1 MAPTRAGTAAVAAAV
16 LASSLLCSVA
26 ADAADVEGCPCFD
39 SCSPADDPTYQ
50 AHGRDSCYRL
60 SFARRTWAEALA
72 ACKRDG
78 GTLVELSSESTLQYV
93 TANYLPTVSVDTWV
107 GARRNAGADPAPLWR
122 WATGGEPVSAAL
134 VHPSVAAGSGGSGA
148 LCGFLPNSGA
158 AAASLYG
165 FSCGSLMGS
174 LCQKGRTLFD
184 ASVTRLSAASAL
196 SMTEVAVALTGSGVP
211 EALFLTLSTARC
223 AEAGAAAE
231 ALAAKVAVSGVTSS
245 GATLAVDSADLG
257 VGQTYDVCWG
267 LRDAAGAAGGRQA
280 RTGVRVAVAG
290 LASLAAQDVLVQA
303 AALGKA
309 IEVTGSGITADVWG
323 ALFVAADCRGAASA
337 PPTLVAPAAG
347 ADGARGAYATP
358 AGLPA
363 DGVRRTL
370 CVAAS
375 RNTPGLAAFSP
386 TAVTVTPVPAPVL
399 NARAVF
405 LAYAESF
412 APHALV
418 LQGQHLVQ
426 PGPWSVALFDTPL
439 CQGAPRV
446 ADQAMVGCSES
457 SCAYTLPSGA
467 QSAGVVLHACAR
479 AGGPGYTPTGLT
491 ILGTPAPVFSDKAA
505 KTIPVTYAEAT
516 SGEKVVEL
524 FGRNLET
531 PGRPA
536 SAASSMLFVALVRS
550 GVGSGSGGGSGS
562 CSGAVVAF
570 ANLTAVHP
578 AGARFRIPPGLGGD
592 VVVCVAAAS
601 ATPSGAGEWS
611 AVFATGLALE
621 VALPPVFD
629 AAATPPV
636 LLGWNARLGG
646 DAGSAT
652 VPVVG
657 VRFGTRHLW
666 IRASTAAAG
675 GCGGAGGDAGAMPAA
690 SATELRVPVASLL
703 AAVPADAAAPTTVL
717 LCWAAA
723 AAAAAPP
730 AGDAAWADSGV
741 AIKALPRPLVNASN
755 PAVPV
760 VLTAHEAAAA
770 AAARPRLQ
778 VRGTYL
784 QASVMWACY
793 ARAPGGLG
801 GSGGNAEGLVGVAC
815 LPAAAACGGQP
826 GDAWCAQASF
836 EVPPL
841 AVGAYHVLLSL
852 GRAAPAAVS
861 AAAVPLGYT
870 VEVAAPPSFAAAS
883 QAVSVGKLQDGFPL
897 ALKGTS
903 VGEGAWVW
911 FQAAAK
917 GACAHPASDA
927 AKLALVGDKRA
938 AATTL
943 AVPGRHPPLTG
954 GGGRYKMCVSATRA
968 AADSAAGETGVALEV
983 SGPPV
988 FHHITLT
995 PSLGE
1000 LWGSGGYRA
1009 SLQGT
1014 NLGQADLWAAV
1025 CRADCTACT
1034 SAPFRLAAGGTLAVP
1049 PSASPTAA
1057 AGEPATM
1064 CFGTYYTSPSQLSPS
1079 SVRVAIPSVPA
1090 LSAAPQLYPTG
1101 ATAFNLTPAEGA
1113 ASGSAALFVAGEVYA
1128 SFCSGPWLPV
1138 AVAANQPPR
1147 FTPPTPPPPGVA
1159 QRVCLAFAR
1168 ADETPSDASP
1178 SFSTPLAVTRV
1189 GPPAAAGGGDGVP
1202 PQRVPLADIAAGE
1215 AAVAVG
1221 GANLWPGVWVAHV
1234 AADASCVGVP
1244 GGHLLDGAR
1253 NGTAALYRV
1262 GPLEGGYPENMK
1274 LCWTGVGE
1282 DGQPLREA
1290 AAELG
1295 VRFTL
1300 QPMPTFD
1307 AVVPPLPVIA
1317 ASTLLGGA
1325 AVAVEVRGT
1334 HFTNQLYLTLQSLAD
1349 AADAAVDCGA
1359 ASRIGAPLPLFKRS
1373 ATAGFAAA
1381 SGAALLGSGARA
1393 VGVCWLAAP
1402 ADSSVAADAA
1412 AFPTGVRTALARV
1425 PVAAARAHTA
1435 TLKSLAA
1442 GGVRLP
1448 VTGTDLAED
1457 TAVWFGCGGGAALP
1471 PPARLS
1477 RAGGGSSGWELAVPA
1492 TLAGPTR
1499 TEVALCVGVA
1509 RTNDS
1514 VVVGAAAA
1522 AVGWRLLLSGVPEVL
1537 AWDGLAEPAASVR
1550 VRGSHLVPSASTTG
1564 VLLLFRPAADPCP
1577 SSPAGVAGAVEA
1589 PSNDFLLP
1597 LPAAAAAGDDLRLC
1611 VGLRTGGPFAATEFR
1626 VVLRVPPPVTP
1637 VPETPAPKTNAPPTD
1652 VPDTSVPETAVP
1664 DTPAPCPSPAEMGAT
1679 LRDGCFYGSTG
1690 LVKCFRQ
1697 TNQAGCEAGYLR
1709 CVAEAEGV
1717 HAPCYASPGSGSEL
1731 RVLLPMDVGDFLHV
1745 LFRATVAASALVPPE
1760 YVSVRSVF
1768 PGSTVV
1774 TFSLAGDAGA
1784 AARLNHSLTGGTPI
1798 FAELGTGW
1806 SGAKLV
1812 VANNS
1817 TPVPDTPVPPAVV
1830 DNGGDSSGVG
1840 VGVVVLISVAAL
1852 VAVLGCC
1859 TAVYCYRKS
1868 QLAEEEAAAAAA
1880 KEEEEG
1886 EGSRGESFGEGAG
1899 EGVRGPCGGLL
1910 SECLCG
1916 TGQCGCVF
1924 CTRAAAAGTGTV
1936 RTVGVASLGSTDWGG
1951 DELVESPEQTRPRTR
1966 LPSIPRDETPGGATS
1981 RSDGSFVPETLE
1993 RALPPPEEAAAVR
2006 REWML
2011 TPAGQRQRPAGGRGG
2026 GTVDVPPGSSVS
2038 GVSTAAAT
2046 SPSTG
2051 GGGSR
2056 RRWMM
2061 DAPARNPLPP
2071 PGAPPAGRQTP
2082 VGVDTVCHVC
2092 RNLWEGGRYEAPPH
2106 SPPPPRVLLFSC
2118 LHAQTHTDT
2127 HTGSA
2132 GTVEHRTTIS
2142 SK

>member
-1 MAPTRAGTAAVAAAV
+1 MAPMRTSVAL

-26 ADAADVEGCPCFD
+26 AAADAAEVEGCPCFD
-39 SCSPADDPTYQ
+39 ACSPSDDPSYR
-50 AHGRDSCYRL
+50 AHGRDSCFRL

-107 GARRNAGADPAPLWR
+107 GARRSAGTDPAPLWR
-122 WATGGEPVSAAL
+122 WAAGGEPVSTSL

-158 AAASLYG
+158 AAASLFG
-165 FSCGSLMGS
+165 FSCASLMGS
-174 LCQKGRTLFD
+174 LCQKRRTLFD

-196 SMTEVAVALTGSGVP
+196 SMTEVAVSLTGSGVP
-211 EALFLTLSTARC
+211 EGLFLALSTAGC
-223 AEAGAAAE
+223 AESGAAAE
-231 ALAAKVAVSGVTSS
+231 ALAAKVTVTGVTAS

-257 VGQTYDVCWG
+257 VGLTYDVCWG

-303 AALGKA
+303 AALGKT
-309 IEVTGSGITADVWG
+309 IEVTGSGLTADVWG

-347 ADGARGAYATP
+347 ADGDRGVFATP

-399 NARAVF
+399 ETRDVY

-418 LQGQHLVQ
+418 LAGRHLVQ

-479 AGGPGYTPTGLT
+479 AGGPGYAPTGLT
-491 ILGTPAPVFSDKAA
+491 ILGTPAPVFSDKSAQ
-505 KTIPVTYAEAT
+505 TIPVTYAEAA

-536 SAASSMLFVALVRS
+536 SGASSMLHVVLVRS
-550 GVGSGSGGGSGS
+550 GVGGDGST
-562 CSGAVVAF
+562 CNGAVVAF
-570 ANLTAVHP
+570 ANLTAVNP

-592 VVVCVAAAS
+592 VAVCVAAAS
-601 ATPSGAGEWS
+601 ATPAAAGDWS
-611 AVFATGLALE
+611 AVFPTGLALE

-652 VPVVG
+652 VPVAG

-666 IRASTAAAG
+666 IRATTAAAG
-675 GCGGAGGDAGAMPAA
+675 GCSGGGGGEAAAMPAV

-730 AGDAAWADSGV
+730 ADAAAWADSGV
-741 AIKALPRPLVNASN
+741 AIKALPRPLVNASS
-755 PAVPV
+755 PPVPV

-770 AAARPRLQ
+770 AVRPRLQ
-778 VRGTYL
+778 VSGAYL

-801 GSGGNAEGLVGVAC
+801 GGDAGGLVGVAC

-852 GRAAPAAVS
+852 GRTAPAAVS

-870 VEVAAPPSFAAAS
+870 VEVAAPPSFEAAS

-911 FQAAAK
+911 FQAAA
-917 GACAHPASDA
+917 AQAAPCAHPASDA
-927 AKLALVGDKRA
+927 VKLPLVGDKRA
-938 AATTL
+938 AATTI

-968 AADSAAGETGVALEV
+968 AADSAAGETGVSLEV

-988 FHHITLT
+988 FHHTTLT

-1014 NLGQADLWAAV
+1014 NLEQADLWAAV
-1025 CRADCTACT
+1025 CRADCSACT
-1034 SAPFRLAAGGTLAVP
+1034 SPPFRLAAGGTLAVP

-1064 CFGTYYTSPSQLSPS
+1064 CFGTYFTSPSQLSPS

-1101 ATAFNLTPAEGA
+1101 ATSFNLTPAEGA
-1113 ASGSAALFVAGEVYA
+1113 ASDSSALFVAGEVYA

-1138 AVAANQPPR
+1138 AVAANHPPR

-1159 QRVCLAFAR
+1159 QRVCLAFVR
-1168 ADETPSDASP
+1168 ADETPGDASP

-1189 GPPAAAGGGDGVP
+1189 GPPAATGGGNGVP
-1202 PQRVPLADIAAGE
+1202 PQRVPLAAIAAGE
-1215 AAVAVG
+1215 AEVAVEG
-1221 GANLWPGVWVAHV
+1221 TNLWPGVWAAHV
-1234 AADASCVGVP
+1234 AADASCVGAP

-1253 NGTAALYRV
+1253 NGTSALYKV

-1274 LCWTGVGE
+1274 LCWTGVDE
-1282 DGQPLREA
+1282 AGQPLREA

-1307 AVVPPLPVIA
+1307 AAVPPLPVVA

-1325 AVAVEVRGT
+1325 PVAVEVRGT
-1334 HFTNQLYLTLQSLAD
+1334 QFTNELYLTLQRLSD
-1349 AADAAVDCGA
+1349 AAAPVDCGA
-1359 ASRIGAPLPLFKRS
+1359 ATRIGAPLPLFKRS

-1381 SGAALLGSGARA
+1381 SGAALLASGARV

-1402 ADSSVAADAA
+1402 ADSSSAVAADAA
-1412 AFPTGVRTALARV
+1412 AFPTGARTALARLPAV
-1425 PVAAARAHTA
+1425 AARAHTA

-1448 VTGTDLAED
+1448 VTGTDLSED
-1457 TAVWFGCGGGAALP
+1457 TAVWFGCGGAAALP
-1471 PPARLS
+1471 PPTRLS
-1477 RAGGGSSGWELAVPA
+1477 KAGGGGGWELAVPA

-1564 VLLLFRPAADPCP
+1564 VLLLFRPVADACP

-1589 PSNDFLLP
+1589 PSNDFLLK

-1611 VGLRTGGPFAATEFR
+1611 VGLRTGGPFAATAFR

-1637 VPETPAPKTNAPPTD
+1637 VPATPAPKTDAPPTD
-1652 VPDTSVPETAVP
+1652 VPDTDVPKTAVP

-1679 LRDGCFYGSTG
+1679 LRDECFYGSTG

-1709 CVAEAEGV
+1709 CVKQAEGV
-1717 HAPCYASPGSGSEL
+1717 HAPCFASPGSGSEL
-1731 RVLLPMDVGDFLHV
+1731 QVLLPMDVGDFLHV

-1774 TFSLAGDAGA
+1774 TFSLAGDTGA
-1784 AARLNHSLTGGTPI
+1784 VARLNHSLTGGTPI

-1806 SGAKLV
+1806 TGARLV
-1812 VANNS
+1812 EANNS
-1817 TPVPDTPVPPAVV
+1817 TPVPATPAPPAVV
-1830 DNGGDSSGVG
+1830 DNGGDSGGVG
-1840 VGVVVLISVAAL
+1840 VGIIVLIAVAAL

-1868 QLAEEEAAAAAA
+1868 QLAEEEAAEAAAAAAAA

-1886 EGSRGESFGEGAG
+1886 RSR
-1899 EGVRGPCGGLL
+1899 
-1910 SECLCG
+1910 
-1916 TGQCGCVF
+1916 
-1924 CTRAAAAGTGTV
+1924 
-1936 RTVGVASLGSTDWGG
+1936 
-1951 DELVESPEQTRPRTR
+1951 
-1966 LPSIPRDETPGGATS
+1966 
-1981 RSDGSFVPETLE
+1981 
-1993 RALPPPEEAAAVR
+1993 
-2006 REWML
+2006 
-2011 TPAGQRQRPAGGRGG
+2011 
-2026 GTVDVPPGSSVS
+2026 
-2038 GVSTAAAT
+2038 
-2046 SPSTG
+2046 
-2051 GGGSR
+2051 
-2056 RRWMM
+2056 
-2061 DAPARNPLPP
+2061 
-2071 PGAPPAGRQTP
+2071 
-2082 VGVDTVCHVC
+2082 
-2092 RNLWEGGRYEAPPH
+2092 
-2106 SPPPPRVLLFSC
+2106 
-2118 LHAQTHTDT
+2118 
-2127 HTGSA
+2127 
-2132 GTVEHRTTIS
+2132 
-2142 SK
+2142 